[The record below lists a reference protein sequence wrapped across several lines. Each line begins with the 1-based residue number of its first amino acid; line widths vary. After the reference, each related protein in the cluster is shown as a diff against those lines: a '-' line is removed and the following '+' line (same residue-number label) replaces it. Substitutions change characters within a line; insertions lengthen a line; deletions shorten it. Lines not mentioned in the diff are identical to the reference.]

1 MHRLMA
7 GVTILEHELSELRLL
22 VERQT
27 GILLDCPNSALAAHV
42 AEYLE
47 SHELESP
54 AALVDRLRAS
64 DQDPHALPTFLD
76 GVLNV
81 NTGFFRHP
89 GAMNALAR
97 QVIPQLYARK
107 SEDGFC
113 TLRIWSAGCST
124 GEEAYSIAM
133 ALCEALPGGN
143 GNSNGA
149 SNGNGRDKSVA
160 SRNGGVAENGVAA
173 CAGQSMKDWSIHI
186 VGSDLLPSAIEV
198 AERGLYPQSALTG
211 LPPAAIRACF
221 SKIGSPSGGQNS
233 SQEGSQNSSSTGS
246 TSNGAA
252 SSGLVSNGSARN
264 GSAQGSTNG
273 AANGTNGSTNVAH
286 LLVKPRLRSLVTFN
300 TMNLTKPVY
309 IGRFDCIFCMEVL
322 PHLSRAQRIALL
334 ERLHLYLEPGGY
346 LFLRQTEKLCAP
358 NLNFRSETFDG
369 YTFHRKPLAASAT
382 SGRYPLVV
390 RIVYFIYNRQMKT
403 VTATDAKQRLAA
415 LLDAAQ
421 REPVLIRRQNRDVA
435 VIMSAEE
442 YERIRGMNNAELKRT
457 MDRIGAQAAAR
468 GMTEEILADILKD

>member
-54 AALVDRLRAS
+54 AALLDRLRAS
-64 DQDPHALPTFLD
+64 DQDPSVLPAFLD

-107 SEDGFC
+107 VDDGPS

-124 GEEAYSIAM
+124 GEETYSIAM

-143 GNSNGA
+143 GNGSGNGSSSNNG
-149 SNGNGRDKSVA
+149 SNSGSNNGNGAKDAREKNS
-160 SRNGGVAENGVAA
+160 SGKNGGVAESSVPA
-173 CAGQSMKDWSIHI
+173 AGQGTKDWSIHI

-221 SKIGSPSGGQNS
+221 SKIGSAN
-233 SQEGSQNSSSTGS
+233 GS
-246 TSNGAA
+246 
-252 SSGLVSNGSARN
+252 SNGSAN
-264 GSAQGSTNG
+264 GSANHSSETSQNG
-273 AANGTNGSTNVAH
+273 AANGSGSSSGNNATSASTSNVAGNGSSNGSNNGSTNGAH

-309 IGRFDCIFCMEVL
+309 IGRFDCIFCMDVL
-322 PHLSRAQRIALL
+322 PHLSRAQRTALM

-346 LFLRQTEKLCAP
+346 LFLSQTEKLQAP

-369 YTFHRKPLAASAT
+369 YTFHRKPLAASAAY
-382 SGRYPLVV
+382 GR
-390 RIVYFIYNRQMKT
+390 
-403 VTATDAKQRLAA
+403 
-415 LLDAAQ
+415 
-421 REPVLIRRQNRDVA
+421 
-435 VIMSAEE
+435 
-442 YERIRGMNNAELKRT
+442 
-457 MDRIGAQAAAR
+457 
-468 GMTEEILADILKD
+468 

>member
-1 MHRLMA
+1 MHRLMV

-54 AALVDRLRAS
+54 GALLERLRAA
-64 DQDPHALPTFLD
+64 DQDPSTLPGFLD
-76 GVLNV
+76 GVLNA

-107 SEDGFC
+107 SDEGPC
-113 TLRIWSAGCST
+113 TLRIWSAGCGT

-133 ALCEALPGGN
+133 ALCNVMPNGN
-143 GNSNGA
+143 GNGA
-149 SNGNGRDKSVA
+149 STGSGNGNGPKDTKEKNA
-160 SRNGGVAENGVAA
+160 AARNGGIAESSVP
-173 CAGQSMKDWSIHI
+173 AGTAQGTRDWSIHI

-198 AERGLYPQSALTG
+198 AERGLYPQSALAG
-211 LPPAAIRACF
+211 LPPATIRACF
-221 SKIGSPSGGQNS
+221 SKIGN
-233 SQEGSQNSSSTGS
+233 
-246 TSNGAA
+246 
-252 SSGLVSNGSARN
+252 
-264 GSAQGSTNG
+264 
-273 AANGTNGSTNVAH
+273 ANGTNGSQEASQNGATNGSGNASSIGSTNGAGNGSNGGPTNGAH

-309 IGRFDCIFCMEVL
+309 IGRFDCIFCMDVL
-322 PHLSRAQRIALL
+322 PHLSRAQRTALM

-346 LFLRQTEKLCAP
+346 LFLSQTEKLCVS

-369 YTFHRKPLAASAT
+369 YTFHRKPLAASAAY
-382 SGRYPLVV
+382 GR
-390 RIVYFIYNRQMKT
+390 
-403 VTATDAKQRLAA
+403 
-415 LLDAAQ
+415 
-421 REPVLIRRQNRDVA
+421 
-435 VIMSAEE
+435 
-442 YERIRGMNNAELKRT
+442 
-457 MDRIGAQAAAR
+457 
-468 GMTEEILADILKD
+468 

>member
-42 AEYLE
+42 ADYLE

-54 AALVDRLRAS
+54 AALMARLRAS
-64 DQDPHALPTFLD
+64 DQDPSVLPAFLD
-76 GVLNV
+76 GVLNA

-107 SEDGFC
+107 SEDGPS
-113 TLRIWSAGCST
+113 TLRIWSAGCGT

-133 ALCEALPGGN
+133 ALCETLPG
-143 GNSNGA
+143 
-149 SNGNGRDKSVA
+149 SNGNGSSNSNGNKEA
-160 SRNGGVAENGVAA
+160 NEKNGAGRNGGIVENGVPA
-173 CAGQSMKDWSIHI
+173 CATQGTRDWSIHI

-211 LPPAAIRACF
+211 LPPAAIRASF
-221 SKIGSPSGGQNS
+221 SKIGNPNGN
-233 SQEGSQNSSSTGS
+233 
-246 TSNGAA
+246 SNGAPEGA
-252 SSGLVSNGSARN
+252 QPGATNGSSNGSGN
-264 GSAQGSTNG
+264 GSSNA
-273 AANGTNGSTNVAH
+273 VH

-309 IGRFDCIFCMEVL
+309 IGRFDCIFCMDVL
-322 PHLSRAQRIALL
+322 PHLSRAQRTALM

-346 LFLRQTEKLCAP
+346 LFLSQTEKLYAP

-369 YTFHRKPLAASAT
+369 YTFHRKPLAASAAY
-382 SGRYPLVV
+382 GR
-390 RIVYFIYNRQMKT
+390 
-403 VTATDAKQRLAA
+403 
-415 LLDAAQ
+415 
-421 REPVLIRRQNRDVA
+421 
-435 VIMSAEE
+435 
-442 YERIRGMNNAELKRT
+442 
-457 MDRIGAQAAAR
+457 
-468 GMTEEILADILKD
+468 

>member
-42 AEYLE
+42 ADYLE
-47 SHELESP
+47 AHELESP
-54 AALVDRLRAS
+54 AALMARLRAS
-64 DQDPHALPTFLD
+64 DQEPAFLPAFLD

-107 SEDGFC
+107 SDDRPT

-143 GNSNGA
+143 GNGNGS
-149 SNGNGRDKSVA
+149 SNGNGNGNGNGKDVREKNA
-160 SRNGGVAENGVAA
+160 NSRNGGIADSGPAA
-173 CAGQSMKDWSIHI
+173 SHATKDWSIHI

-198 AERGLYPQSALTG
+198 AERGLYSQSGLTG

-221 SKIGSPSGGQNS
+221 SKIGNGA
-233 SQEGSQNSSSTGS
+233 
-246 TSNGAA
+246 SNGALN
-252 SSGLVSNGSARN
+252 GVSNGSQESSGTS
-264 GSAQGSTNG
+264 GSNRALEIGSPN
-273 AANGTNGSTNVAH
+273 ATNGSSGAH

-309 IGRFDCIFCMEVL
+309 IGRFDCIFCMDVL
-322 PHLSRAQRIALL
+322 PHLSRVQRTALM

-346 LFLRQTEKLCAP
+346 LFLSQTEKLCAP
-358 NLNFRSETFDG
+358 NLNFRSETYDG
-369 YTFHRKPLAASAT
+369 YTFHRKPLAASAAY
-382 SGRYPLVV
+382 GR
-390 RIVYFIYNRQMKT
+390 
-403 VTATDAKQRLAA
+403 
-415 LLDAAQ
+415 
-421 REPVLIRRQNRDVA
+421 
-435 VIMSAEE
+435 
-442 YERIRGMNNAELKRT
+442 
-457 MDRIGAQAAAR
+457 
-468 GMTEEILADILKD
+468 